1 MLNSSVRR
9 PEPLLAVT
17 FAILIAIG
25 TGLLCL
31 PAAQADRRVG
41 ILDALFTATS
51 AVCVTG
57 LITVDTATAW
67 SRFGQTV
74 ILVLIQLGGLGIM
87 TFGVIAA
94 EVLRLRVS
102 FATLAASRGALF
114 EHHFRGDL
122 RSALHRLLLLV
133 LLVEL
138 FGFGLIYRG
147 LEAGAAPHGGRFEAA
162 FLTVSAFCNAGFSTY
177 SDNVAGLTGSP
188 LIMGTLMALV
198 VVGGL
203 GYAVLLELAG
213 RVWNRLR
220 GRTTGPVRWSLQTRV
235 VLVGSALLIIGGAVT
250 LFVFGIDEVR
260 GAPAAR
266 LGHAVFQSVSARTA
280 GFNTVRIEAL
290 PVPSLLILIALM
302 FVGGS
307 PGSCAGGVKITTAAV
322 WLARIG
328 TRLTNREA
336 VNIGGRQLP
345 QDLVRR
351 ATLLL
356 ALAAVWNLVGFMV
369 LSISEEAGTR
379 VRFEHVMFEQVSAF
393 GTVGLSAGLTPLLSP
408 VGKIWI
414 MASMFVGRLGPLT
427 VALAVLKPARER
439 FAYPPERVMIG

>member
-1 MLNSSVRR
+1 MLNTSVRR
-9 PEPLLAVT
+9 PEPLLAAT
-17 FAILIAIG
+17 FALLIAIG

-31 PAAQADRRVG
+31 PVAQADGRVG
-41 ILDALFTATS
+41 VLDALFTATS

-74 ILVLIQLGGLGIM
+74 ILILIQLGGLGIM

-122 RSALHRLLLLV
+122 RSTLHRLLLLV
-133 LLVEL
+133 LVVEL

-162 FLTVSAFCNAGFSTY
+162 FLTVSAFCNAGFSIY
-177 SDNVAGLTGSP
+177 SDNVAGLTGAP

-198 VVGGL
+198 IVGGL
-203 GYAVLLELAG
+203 GYAVLLEVTG
-213 RVWNRLR
+213 RAWNRLR

-235 VLVGSALLIIGGAVT
+235 VLTGSALLIVGGAVT
-250 LFVFGIDEVR
+250 LFAFGIDEAR

-290 PVPSLLILIALM
+290 PVPSVLILIALM

-307 PGSCAGGVKITTAAV
+307 PGSCAGGVKITTTAV

-328 TRLTNREA
+328 TRLTNRDA
-336 VNIGGRQLP
+336 VNIGGRRLP

-356 ALAAVWNLVGFMV
+356 ALAAVWNLVGIMV

-427 VALAVLKPARER
+427 VALAMLKPARER

>member
-9 PEPLLAVT
+9 PEPLLAAT
-17 FAILIAIG
+17 FAILIAVG

-31 PAAQADRRVG
+31 PAAQAEDRVG
-41 ILDALFTATS
+41 VLDALFTATS

-102 FATLAASRGALF
+102 FAALAASRGALF
-114 EHHFRGDL
+114 EHQLRGDL
-122 RSALHRLLLLV
+122 RSRLHRLLLLV

-138 FGFGLIYRG
+138 FGFGLIHRG
-147 LEAGAAPHGGRFEAA
+147 LESGAAPHGGRFEAA
-162 FLTVSAFCNAGFSTY
+162 FLTVSAFCNAGFSIY
-177 SDNVAGLTGSP
+177 SDNVAGLSSSP

-198 VVGGL
+198 IVGGL
-203 GYAVLLELAG
+203 GYAVLLEVAG
-213 RVWNRLR
+213 RAWNRLR
-220 GRTTGPVRWSLQTRV
+220 GRGAGPVRWSLQTRV
-235 VLVGSALLIIGGAVT
+235 VLTGSALLIVAGAVT
-250 LFVFGIDEVR
+250 LFVFGIDEAR
-260 GAPAAR
+260 GSPAAR

-356 ALAAVWNLVGFMV
+356 ALAAVWNLVGIMV
-369 LSISEEAGTR
+369 LSLSEEAGTR

-427 VALAVLKPARER
+427 VALAMLKPARER
-439 FAYPPERVMIG
+439 FAYPPERIMIG